1 MALDNLPEDEL
12 SPRTFLPVS
21 TSLVRALDMLP
32 LPDHAESAV
41 CRPSAAAPPCSL
53 CIEAVLREGCTI
65 CQGRLAGHNRI
76 PGNAPNRP
84 ELPDMLLRSAVSQG

>member
-1 MALDNLPEDEL
+1 MPSGMLEVALDNLPEDAL

-41 CRPSAAAPPCSL
+41 SRLPARVLPRSL
-53 CIEAVLREGCTI
+53 GAEPILRVGASSVREYQQVKLGFR
-65 CQGRLAGHNRI
+65 QG
-76 PGNAPNRP
+76 
-84 ELPDMLLRSAVSQG
+84 